1 MRPNEYEISDDFIR
15 RLIDQRKNFFLGGRG
30 IGCRLIPPDKKNG
43 LWIVYFDRARLIFYC
58 NMIKVENGKLIFTVD
73 GGISGH
79 GEVDLAH
86 YLKVTVA
93 R

>member
-1 MRPNEYEISDDFIR
+1 MRPNEYEISNDFIR

-30 IGCRLIPPDKKNG
+30 IGCKVTPDKENG
-43 LWIVYFDRARLIFYC
+43 LWIVYFDRARLTFYC
-58 NMIKVENGKLIFTVD
+58 DTIKVEDGKLIFTVD

-86 YLKVTVA
+86 YLKVTVEW
-93 R
+93 